1 MNPEGHSMRTV
12 GVALLASL
20 VAGVPWVADAKA
32 WPRVTAQSGAVVIIE
47 QPQQG
52 IRRVIRGKQGKVL
65 YLLTC
70 MTGDSGADSGDEEF
84 DYSGFIHC
92 RLREPKPQTWPRT
105 LLQPNDSTRDWEG
118 RARFLLGEVVGPCGA
133 TPDYGASRTFHLRGM
148 RLHLAVDQVRVDARN
163 KPFYVSRFRLSYD
176 VRPDATA
183 TTPTPAPVAPE
194 PSWFN
199 RDNLCEATELARVRH
214 ANREGMHGFGRSQP
228 SEAVPRP

>member
-1 MNPEGHSMRTV
+1 MRMV
-12 GVALLASL
+12 GVALLAGL
-20 VAGVPWVADAKA
+20 VAGAPLVAGAKA

-52 IRRVIRGKQGKVL
+52 IRRVIRGKRGNVL

-84 DYSGFIHC
+84 DYSGFVHC

-118 RARFLLGEVVGPCGA
+118 RARFFLGDVVGPCGA
-133 TPDYGASRTFHLRGM
+133 TPDYGASRTFQLRGM
-148 RLHLAVDQVRVDARN
+148 RLRLAVDQVRVDARN
-163 KPFYVSRFRLSYD
+163 NPFYVSRFRLSYD

-183 TTPTPAPVAPE
+183 TTPTPAAVAPE
-194 PSWFN
+194 PPWFN
-199 RDNLCEATELARVRH
+199 TDNLCEATELARVRH
-214 ANREGMHGFGRSQP
+214 ASRAGMQGFGRPEHSG
-228 SEAVPRP
+228 AVPQP